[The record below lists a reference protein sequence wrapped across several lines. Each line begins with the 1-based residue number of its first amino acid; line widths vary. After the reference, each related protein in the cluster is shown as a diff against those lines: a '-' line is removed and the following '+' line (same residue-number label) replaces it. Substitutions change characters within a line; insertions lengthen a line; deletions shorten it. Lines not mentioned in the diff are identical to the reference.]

1 MAIAV
6 LGCFHVSGGSA
17 NEASRFHRALG
28 WCSGGLAAG
37 RQRTDVAK
45 NPADRLHCR
54 RRLHHGRSPR
64 RGIPARAHPARPRE
78 GQTIALEVRFA
89 EGHSERIPEL
99 VAELVGLKMDVLVVG
114 SSVVALAAQKATR
127 TIPIVMVAADPVGLG
142 LVVSLA
148 RPGGNVTGLSYFNEA
163 IIAKRVQLLKEFVPG
178 LAQIAVLR
186 NPSVA
191 VHATF
196 WQETE
201 AAARTLGVELQ
212 PLNIRGPDDFEA
224 AFAAAAQGNAQALIA
239 LDDALTMTHRPRI
252 VALAASSRL
261 PAMYGLREFP
271 DDGGLMSYGPSF
283 ADLFRRAATFVD
295 KILKG
300 AKPADLPVEQP
311 TKFELVINR
320 KTANALGLTVP
331 PTLLAQADDVIE

>member
-1 MAIAV
+1 MKRRAFIAL
-6 LGCFHVSGGSA
+6 LGGATAASA
-17 NEASRFHRALG
+17 A
-28 WCSGGLAAG
+28 WPLAAG
-37 RQRTDVAK
+37 AQTSPKIPRIGYISGAGSSVGDHIVAAFRQGLTQLGHVE
-45 NPADRLHCR
+45 
-54 RRLHHGRSPR
+54 GR
-64 RGIPARAHPARPRE
+64 
-78 GQTIALEVRFA
+78 TIALEVRWA
-89 EGHSERIPEL
+89 EGRTEGVPEL
-99 VAELVGLKMDVLVVG
+99 VAELVDLKMDVLVAG

-142 LVVSLA
+142 LVASLA
-148 RPGGNVTGLSYFNEA
+148 RPGGHVTGLSYFNEA
-163 IIAKRVQLLKEFVPG
+163 IIAKRLQLLKDLVPG
-178 LAQIAVLR
+178 LAQVAVLR

-196 WQETE
+196 WHETE
-201 AAARTLGVELQ
+201 VAARTLGVAPQ
-212 PLNIRGPDDFEA
+212 PLDIRGPDDFEG
-224 AFAAAAQGNAQALIA
+224 AFAAATQGNAQALIV
-239 LDDALTMTHRPRI
+239 LDDALTIAHRPRI

-271 DDGGLMSYGPSF
+271 DDGGLMSYGASF
-283 ADLFRRAATFVD
+283 VDLFPRAAAYVD

-300 AKPADLPVEQP
+300 AKPSDLPVEQP